1 MELLHTTVEA
11 VEMNFPSLGSLLINY
26 EVFNVSSLKTTGM
39 LIQIQR
45 VESLQLPDS
54 WGEWSVGIHAER
66 PKLLFWQIRIRI
78 FGVPKLL
85 TTWLQVHAKVERLCT
100 TSSCMLA
107 VFTCKLHISSVLWQD
122 RRNQLSLF
130 YAKLN
135 ANPNYELFCTQLI
148 YVKIVLIWLKRKLLN
163 LRLSVRVTG

>member
-54 WGEWSVGIHAER
+54 
-66 PKLLFWQIRIRI
+66 
-78 FGVPKLL
+78 
-85 TTWLQVHAKVERLCT
+85 
-100 TSSCMLA
+100 
-107 VFTCKLHISSVLWQD
+107 
-122 RRNQLSLF
+122 
-130 YAKLN
+130 
-135 ANPNYELFCTQLI
+135 
-148 YVKIVLIWLKRKLLN
+148 
-163 LRLSVRVTG
+163 